1 MISKGPRLSP
11 QSVLQSSTPVSAT
24 WLLHFQD
31 ARPPQEIQFQLERA
45 LMTLMPPGIEEGKL
59 VCRANP
65 KINGAQY
72 SFLLTYEAA
81 LPNTNCYSLRVQA
94 SWGHMPPMHHDY
106 FRKTTGSW
114 FELWTR
120 DFQRASPPAIEE
132 GSAQRY
138 REVCQTALDA
148 EAELNSIDAIQQKI
162 AAAMKQ
168 DASFFTAHKEGGT
181 NIRWLNGRFVRSD
194 YGESE
199 ERNEFASEAEFLK
212 FLRQFYDWETSRNVY
227 PNKVSDFEAWK
238 RILRMLR
245 SKMNYPASR

>member
-1 MISKGPRLSP
+1 MISKGVRFSP

-59 VCRANP
+59 ACRANA
-65 KINGAQY
+65 KITGAQY
-72 SFLLTYEAA
+72 SFLLTYQAA
-81 LPNTNCYSLRVQA
+81 LPKTNCYSLRVQA
-94 SWGHMPPMHHDY
+94 SWAHMAPMHHDY
-106 FRKTTGSW
+106 FRKTSGSW

-120 DFQRASPPAIEE
+120 DFQRASPP
-132 GSAQRY
+132 SANEHSAERY
-138 REVCQTALDA
+138 RQVCEAALNA
-148 EAELNSIDAIQQKI
+148 EAGLNSIEEIQQAI
-162 AAAMKQ
+162 VAAMKHG
-168 DASFFTAHKEGGT
+168 ASFATAHKEGGT
-181 NIRWLNGRFVRSD
+181 NIRWHNGRFVRSD

-199 ERNEFASEAEFLK
+199 ERNEFASEQEFLK

-238 RILRMLR
+238 LILRMLR
-245 SKMNYPASR
+245 K